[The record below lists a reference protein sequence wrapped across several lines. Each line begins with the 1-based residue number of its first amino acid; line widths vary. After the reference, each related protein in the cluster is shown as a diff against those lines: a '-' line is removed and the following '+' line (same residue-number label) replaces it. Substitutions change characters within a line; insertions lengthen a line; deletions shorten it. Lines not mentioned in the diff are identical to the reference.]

1 MTRQAVLDTNVLIS
15 GVLWRGVP
23 YRLLTWA
30 EKSTLSFYSSLDIMT
45 EVYRVLHYPKFQRCI
60 DKHHTSPG
68 ELFEKIES
76 LCTFVLITHNVEGVC
91 SDADDEK
98 FLSCAV
104 SAGVNVVVSGDRHLL
119 DLKQYRSIRIIT
131 AQDFYAECSTRT

>member
-76 LCTFVLITHNVEGVC
+76 LYNILENCLHPRATLFRT
-91 SDADDEK
+91 
-98 FLSCAV
+98 
-104 SAGVNVVVSGDRHLL
+104 
-119 DLKQYRSIRIIT
+119 LKKLRELVRES
-131 AQDFYAECSTRT
+131 